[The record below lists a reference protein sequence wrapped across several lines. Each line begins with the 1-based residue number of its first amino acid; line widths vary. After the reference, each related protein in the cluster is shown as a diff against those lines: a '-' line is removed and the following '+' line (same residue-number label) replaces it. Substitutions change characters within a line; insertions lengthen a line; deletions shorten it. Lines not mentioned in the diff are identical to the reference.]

1 MLLESSTRNDPAAN
15 PPSIDDVRRRAYAIF
30 CSRNPWA
37 GNAVQDWLD
46 AERELCRRMVKTEA
60 ASANLDQAQIIDLA
74 SLDARPATAQGRMIP
89 RRERRGP
96 RR

>member
-1 MLLESSTRNDPAAN
+1 MLLESPTRSEPTAN

-46 AERELCRRMVKTEA
+46 AERELRCRMVKTEA
-60 ASANLDQAQIIDLA
+60 PPANLDQAQIIDLA
-74 SLDARPATAQGRMIP
+74 TLDARPATAQGRMIP
-89 RRERRGP
+89 RRERRRP